1 MKNTFSL
8 LVACFLITTA
18 AFAQTNK
25 KAKLN
30 ASDYALFGEKF
41 TLDKVITEKEM
52 LKKYKALKK
61 GDTLTVKF
69 TSNIK
74 SVCKK
79 KGCWMNLDLSNDQK
93 AFVKF
98 KDYGFFVPLNADGSD
113 AVVSGKAYVEIV
125 SVDELRH
132 YAKDAGKSQAEINK
146 IKKPEV
152 TYAFMADGVYLKK

>member
-1 MKNTFSL
+1 MKNTISL

-18 AFAQTNK
+18 EFAQTNK